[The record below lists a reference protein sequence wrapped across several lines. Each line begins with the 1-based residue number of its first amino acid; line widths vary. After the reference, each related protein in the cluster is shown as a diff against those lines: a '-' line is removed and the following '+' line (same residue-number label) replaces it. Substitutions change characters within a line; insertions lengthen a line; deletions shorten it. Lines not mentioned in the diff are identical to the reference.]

1 MELEKKC
8 RFKLRS
14 MLKADKTIIEWGC
27 IIRPCWLNRMRDL
40 YVEPLHAWKTQ
51 TFSNKR
57 KKKITRNLCTLNRSQ
72 GSEPIMKSFISSS
85 LTLISSRQ
93 TQHIRWFLRF
103 SELHL
108 NEWSSSA
115 EIKSCNVPTK
125 KATKPNYGKR
135 KLHHRLV
142 DMKDG
147 FWKEDTFLFRSGS
160 RTTIDI
166 YWIDWHAI

>member
-1 MELEKKC
+1 MHIEPFARFRAYNEIFYIFLINTYLEPSNSTHKVISTLFGASFKWMEFQC
-8 RFKLRS
+8 R
-14 MLKADKTIIEWGC
+14 
-27 IIRPCWLNRMRDL
+27 N
-40 YVEPLHAWKTQ
+40 Q
-51 TFSNKR
+51 
-57 KKKITRNLCTLNRSQ
+57 
-72 GSEPIMKSFISSS
+72 IM
-85 LTLISSRQ
+85 Q
-93 TQHIRWFLRF
+93 
-103 SELHL
+103 
-108 NEWSSSA
+108 SA
-115 EIKSCNVPTK
+115 YK